1 MSAAGGPKIFRGG
14 EMALKP
20 AVTDSGTTAIARV
33 INSSISRHMG
43 AGVEYLE
50 NVTIDWTVTYDEI
63 LFIKEG
69 RLTLRFDDGEHD
81 VVAGDI
87 VWLPEGTHLQYVA
100 RERAGYFY
108 ALYPVD
114 WASRQGKAEP

>member
-1 MSAAGGPKIFRGG
+1 MIADRRPKVFRGVG
-14 EMALKP
+14 MALQP
-20 AVTDSGTTAIARV
+20 AVTDSGTTSIARV
-33 INSSISRHMG
+33 VHAGFSRHMG

-69 RLTLRFDDGEHD
+69 RLTLRFDDGEHECE
-81 VVAGDI
+81 AGDI

-114 WASRQGKAEP
+114 WAARQGTVEP